1 MKAALGVSKIWVGL
15 FLVVVMAGG
24 SAWAAESKGSLELQ
38 HRTSV
43 GGKQLASGKYT
54 VRWEGTGDQVE
65 VKIYNGNKLV
75 ATTPGHVVKVASR
88 QPSDTALV
96 STNQDGSVSLSEIRF
111 GGKDYA
117 LQVSDAAEAGAG
129 AAGASK

>member
-1 MKAALGVSKIWVGL
+1 MKRSFGFEKTGVAIL
-15 FLVVVMAGG
+15 LAMLLVAVSV
-24 SAWAAESKGSLELQ
+24 WAASKGSLDLQ

-43 GGKQLASGKYT
+43 GGKQLESGTYT

-75 ATTPGHVVKVASR
+75 ATTPARMVKIESR
-88 QPSDTALV
+88 QPYDTALV
-96 STNQDGSVSLSEIRF
+96 SNNQDGSVSLSEIRF

-117 LQVSDAAEAGAG
+117 LQISEGGGGAAAGAG
-129 AAGASK
+129 SAK